1 MKLKDDER
9 LDHVLGE
16 GLKIIQSPSVFAFS
30 LDAVLLAKFS
40 YVPIQKGKIL
50 DMCCGNGIIPI
61 FLTTRTKAEITGIE
75 IQPRLYDMAM
85 RSVQYNHL
93 ENQIQ
98 MLCEDIQSIPSLFSH
113 GSFDVVTCNPPY
125 FVTKGEEEQNANKHF
140 AIARHEI
147 MCTLEDV
154 IRLAAFAVKEGG
166 KFAMVHRPGR
176 MVEIIFLMR
185 KYKIEPKRM
194 QLIYP
199 KMGKEANMFLIEGI
213 KSGKPDIKILPPF
226 YVYEQNGEY
235 TDEMKA
241 ILRV

>member
-1 MKLKDDER
+1 MELKDDER

-30 LDAVLLAKFS
+30 LDAVLLARFA

-50 DMCCGNGIIPI
+50 DMCCGNGIVPI
-61 FLTTRTKAEITGIE
+61 FLTTRTKANIIGIE
-75 IQPRLYDMAM
+75 IQPRLYDMAI
-85 RSVQYNHL
+85 RSVQYNGL

-98 MLCEDIQSIPSLFSH
+98 MLCNDIKEIPKLFMH

-125 FVTKGEEEQNANKHF
+125 FVTKGEEERNANEHL

-176 MVEIIFLMR
+176 MVEIISLMR
-185 KYKIEPKRM
+185 KYRLEPKRM
-194 QLIYP
+194 QFIYP

-213 KSGKPDIKILPPF
+213 KSGKPDVKILPPF